1 MDFQI
6 VADGWGYTP
15 DYHDWAVGLER
26 DSVGNYYATLP
37 CQQDDRSPA
46 AAHWRGH
53 ALRLV
58 PKESSDKSE
67 RKFRVESIAAGLR
80 FPMGLALNREGDL
93 FTSDNQ
99 GNYTPFN
106 ELNHIREGKRYGFIN
121 KLENKNGFSP
131 PFESPAINIPHPWM
145 RSVNGIC
152 FLDTPVTAKSPP
164 GSQSKLFGPFEGHLL
179 GCEMNGRCL
188 VRMSLQK
195 VNGQYQGAVYPFSF
209 PNGTSVSN
217 FEGPIVCKVA
227 PNGSIYVGNLHD
239 SGWGGGNNTGSI
251 VRLTPTGEWPLGIA
265 EVQATP
271 DGLNILLTSNADHH
285 LASDKKNYSIRSYIR
300 TPTPAYG
307 GEDQKEKIEQIESLD
322 YDDSLKIVRIKL
334 GELREGAVYEINVGN
349 IGPLNV
355 SIFPNQ
361 AYYTMR
367 SIPTL

>member
-1 MDFQI
+1 MDFQF

-26 DSVGNYYATLP
+26 DAAGNYYATLP

-58 PKESSDKSE
+58 PKEISDASE
-67 RKFRVESIAAGLR
+67 RKYQVESIAAGLR

-106 ELNHIREGKRYGFIN
+106 ELNHIREGKRFGFIN

-152 FLDTPVTAKSPP
+152 FLDTPATAKSLP
-164 GSQSKLFGPFEGHLL
+164 GSQEKLFGPFEGHLL
-179 GCEMNGRCL
+179 GCEMNGRCM

-195 VNGQYQGAVYPFSF
+195 VNGQYQGAVYSFSL
-209 PNGTSVSN
+209 PNGTS
-217 FEGPIVCKVA
+217 
-227 PNGSIYVGNLHD
+227 
-239 SGWGGGNNTGSI
+239 

-271 DGLNILLTSNADHH
+271 EGLNIMLTANADVN

-307 GEDQKEKIEQIESLD
+307 GEDQKEKIEQIESLV
-322 YDDSLKIVRIKL
+322 YDDPLKTVRVKL

-349 IGPLNV
+349 IGPLHV

-361 AYYTMR
+361 AHYTMR
-367 SIPTL
+367 SVPTP

>member
-1 MDFQI
+1 M
-6 VADGWGYTP
+6 
-15 DYHDWAVGLER
+15 
-26 DSVGNYYATLP
+26 
-37 CQQDDRSPA
+37 
-46 AAHWRGH
+46 
-53 ALRLV
+53 
-58 PKESSDKSE
+58 
-67 RKFRVESIAAGLR
+67 
-80 FPMGLALNREGDL
+80 
-93 FTSDNQ
+93 
-99 GNYTPFN
+99 
-106 ELNHIREGKRYGFIN
+106 
-121 KLENKNGFSP
+121 
-131 PFESPAINIPHPWM
+131 
-145 RSVNGIC
+145 
-152 FLDTPVTAKSPP
+152 
-164 GSQSKLFGPFEGHLL
+164 
-179 GCEMNGRCL
+179 

-271 DGLNILLTSNADHH
+271 EGLNIMLTANADVN

-307 GEDQKEKIEQIESLD
+307 GEDQKEKIEQIESLV
-322 YDDSLKIVRIKL
+322 YDDPLKTVRVKL

-349 IGPLNV
+349 IGPLHV

-361 AYYTMR
+361 AHYTMR
-367 SIPTL
+367 SVPTP